1 MFKIAK
7 EFSFDMAHMLDGHDG
22 KCKNLHGHTYKL
34 QVEIAGELHA
44 SGAKSGMVMD
54 YSDLKAVVK
63 QHILDP
69 MDHAFIYD
77 ETSERES
84 QVAALL
90 NQLNSKTFALP
101 ARTTAEQMA
110 KYMFDTL
117 RDVGLPVSLI
127 RLWETPTSYCEY
139 SNNAST

>member
-22 KCKNLHGHTYKL
+22 KCQNLHGHTYKL
-34 QVEIAGELHA
+34 QVEVTGNLHLE
-44 SGAKSGMVMD
+44 GAKRGMVMD
-54 YSDLKAVVK
+54 YSDLKALVK

-77 ETSERES
+77 LQSDKETK
-84 QVAALL
+84 VAQLL
-90 NQLNSKTFALP
+90 MDLDSKVYGIP
-101 ARTTAEQMA
+101 SRTTAEEMA
-110 KYMFDTL
+110 KYIFEKL
-117 RDVGLPVSLI
+117 ANVGLPVSLI

-139 SNNAST
+139 SR

>member
-22 KCKNLHGHTYKL
+22 KCQNLHGHTYKL
-34 QVEIAGELHA
+34 QVEVTGNLHLD
-44 SGAKSGMVMD
+44 GAKRGMVMD

-77 ETSERES
+77 LQSEKETK
-84 QVAALL
+84 VAQLL
-90 NQLNSKTFALP
+90 MDLDSKVYGIP
-101 ARTTAEQMA
+101 SRTTAEEMA
-110 KYMFDTL
+110 KYMFEKL
-117 RDVGLPVSLI
+117 A
-127 RLWETPTSYCEY
+127 
-139 SNNAST
+139 N

>member
-22 KCKNLHGHTYKL
+22 KCQNLHGHTYKL
-34 QVEIAGELHA
+34 QVEVTGNLHLD
-44 SGAKSGMVMD
+44 GAKRGMVMD

-77 ETSERES
+77 LQSEKETK
-84 QVAALL
+84 VAQLL
-90 NQLNSKTFALP
+90 IDLDSKVYGIP
-101 ARTTAEQMA
+101 SRTTAEEMA
-110 KYMFDTL
+110 KYMFEKL
-117 RDVGLPVSLI
+117 ANVGLPVSLI

-139 SNNAST
+139 SR

>member
-22 KCKNLHGHTYKL
+22 KCQNLHGHTYKL
-34 QVEIAGELHA
+34 QVEVTGNLHLD
-44 SGAKSGMVMD
+44 GAKRGMVMD

-77 ETSERES
+77 LQSEKETK
-84 QVAALL
+84 VAQLL
-90 NQLNSKTFALP
+90 MDLDSKVYGIP
-101 ARTTAEQMA
+101 SRTTAEEMA
-110 KYMFDTL
+110 KYMFEKL
-117 RDVGLPVSLI
+117 ANIGLPVSLI

-139 SNNAST
+139 SR

>member
-22 KCKNLHGHTYKL
+22 KCQNLHGHTYTL
-34 QVEIAGELHA
+34 QVEIGGELHT

-54 YSDLKAVVK
+54 YSDLKAIVK
-63 QHILDP
+63 THILDK

-77 ETSERES
+77 STSEREC
-84 QVAALL
+84 QVANLL
-90 NQLNSKTFALP
+90 NSLNSKTFSIP
-101 ARTTAEQMA
+101 TRTTAEQMA
-110 KYMFDTL
+110 KYIFDTL
-117 RDVGLPVSLI
+117 CDVGLPVSLI

-139 SNNAST
+139 SR

>member
-22 KCKNLHGHTYKL
+22 KCQNLHGHTYTL
-34 QVEIAGELHA
+34 QVEISGELHA
-44 SGAKSGMVMD
+44 DGAKSGMVMD

-63 QHILDP
+63 QHILDK

-77 ETSERES
+77 TTSEKECK
-84 QVAALL
+84 VARLL
-90 NQLNSKTFALP
+90 DSLDSKTLGIP
-101 ARTTAEQMA
+101 VRTTAEQMA
-110 KYMFDTL
+110 KYIFDTL
-117 RDVGLPVSLI
+117 TAEGLPVSLI

-139 SNNAST
+139 TSA

>member
-22 KCKNLHGHTYKL
+22 KCQNLHGHTYKL
-34 QVEIAGELHA
+34 QVEVTGNLHLY
-44 SGAKSGMVMD
+44 GAKRGMVMD

-77 ETSERES
+77 LQSEKETK
-84 QVAALL
+84 VAQLL
-90 NQLNSKTFALP
+90 MDLDSKVYGIP
-101 ARTTAEQMA
+101 SRTTAEEMA
-110 KYMFDTL
+110 KYMFEKL
-117 RDVGLPVSLI
+117 ANVGLPVSLI

-139 SNNAST
+139 SR

>member
-22 KCKNLHGHTYKL
+22 KCKNLHGHTYTL
-34 QVEIAGELHA
+34 QVEISGELH
-44 SGAKSGMVMD
+44 SEGAKSGMVMD
-54 YSDLKAVVK
+54 YSDLKAIVK
-63 QHILDP
+63 EHILDK

-77 ETSERES
+77 LTSEKES
-84 QVAALL
+84 KVASLL
-90 NQLNSKTFALP
+90 NDLNSKTFGIS

-110 KYMFDTL
+110 KYIFDTL
-117 RDVGLPVSLI
+117 TDVGLPVSLI

-139 SNNAST
+139 TNC